1 VEDGSDVLFEQLSTP
16 RTWGRLQLGN
26 NQQVFGSWMKCT
38 GWSPLWGLPRLP
50 SSMPFCR
57 VFTKAYM
64 RCHFAG
70 QSKILSQPTLS
81 TVWCFAT
88 VPWSTATLMPWS
100 VSCEKVD
107 RKKTRTMEG
116 SWFSC
121 ASLTLRL
128 RARTP
133 KVRIKAPGEQ
143 GHPGYHGV
151 RIGTPGEQGHPGYQG
166 SQNWNIR

>member
-1 VEDGSDVLFEQLSTP
+1 MFYTRSNSSAQRAPPMGLPMVDRKQSTSDRWCWLLDHNVLKTRCFTTVDICVEDGSDVLFEQLSTL

-81 TVWCFAT
+81 TV
-88 VPWSTATLMPWS
+88 
-100 VSCEKVD
+100 
-107 RKKTRTMEG
+107 
-116 SWFSC
+116 
-121 ASLTLRL
+121 
-128 RARTP
+128 
-133 KVRIKAPGEQ
+133 
-143 GHPGYHGV
+143 
-151 RIGTPGEQGHPGYQG
+151 
-166 SQNWNIR
+166 